1 MDPFQSYQIILLSH
15 SFDGCMVFWGVDRLQ
30 YLAIPLVMIV
40 SSFDFAH
47 IKDIEIIIFVYLFV
61 CNDAFPLWGT

>member
-1 MDPFQSYQIILLSH
+1 
-15 SFDGCMVFWGVDRLQ
+15 MVFWGVDRLQ

-61 CNDAFPLWGT
+61 CNDAFPL